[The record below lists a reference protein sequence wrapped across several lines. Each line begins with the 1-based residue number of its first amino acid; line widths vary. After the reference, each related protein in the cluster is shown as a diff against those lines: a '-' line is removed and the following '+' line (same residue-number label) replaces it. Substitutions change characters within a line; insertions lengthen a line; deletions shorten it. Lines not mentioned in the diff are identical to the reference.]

1 MIKNLIFILFFLFCN
16 ISTYGQQEYS
26 FTMDEAV
33 SFAMENNKNSKNASK
48 DILISQKE
56 KWETIAIGLPQITS
70 FFEFNNRIKDPISL
84 IPAEFFGG
92 KKGEFAEISFGTKQ
106 SISGEL
112 ILNQLLFDG
121 SYVIGLQSIKLF
133 LEIADQAKTKT
144 DIEVKRQ
151 VINAYG
157 NALVSNERV
166 NILKNNLSNL
176 KNTLAETKK
185 IYENGLT
192 EIENVEQ
199 LTITTASVE
208 NSFEYAKKF
217 ESLSKNLLK
226 LLLGIELDDTLI
238 LKDNIESIAM
248 KSINPSLIDEEFN
261 MLDNID
267 YKIALNS
274 KEGNETLLRLEKVK
288 ALPRISAY
296 ISGSYNGYNE
306 SFRITNPKQNWY
318 GSSQLGINMSLPIF
332 SSLQRT
338 ASTQRA
344 KIELEKAELNLKET
358 AATLNLEVQK
368 ARNDYNFS
376 INNYETALK
385 NLSLAES
392 IEKKNQIK
400 FYEGLSSSFD
410 LRQAQNQ
417 LYTIQNEYL
426 EATLKIIE
434 NKINLEIIL
443 NKS

>member
-1 MIKNLIFILFFLFCN
+1 MTKKYLFIIICSVFCN
-16 ISTYGQQEYS
+16 CLLAQIQHS
-26 FTMDEAV
+26 FTIDEAV
-33 SFAMENNKNSKNASK
+33 AFALENNKNSIYAEKNV
-48 DILISQKE
+48 LISQKE
-56 KWETIAIGLPQITS
+56 KWETIAVGLPQISS

-92 KKGEFAEISFGTKQ
+92 NEGEFAEISFGTKQ

-121 SYVIGLQSIKLF
+121 SYLIGLQSIELF
-133 LEIADQAKTKT
+133 LQLSTQAKIKT
-144 DIEVKRQ
+144 DLEVKRQ

-157 NALVSNERV
+157 NALVSAERV
-166 NILKNNLSNL
+166 KILINNLNNL
-176 KNTLAETKK
+176 KKTLTETKK

-199 LTITTASVE
+199 LTITTSSIE
-208 NSFEYAKKF
+208 NSLNYAEKF
-217 ESLSKNLLK
+217 ELLSLNILK
-226 LLLGIELDDTLI
+226 LLLGIELSDILI
-238 LKDNIESIAM
+238 LKDNIETVAI
-248 KSINPSLIDEEFN
+248 KNINPSLVNQEFT
-261 MLDNID
+261 LSDNID
-267 YKIALNS
+267 YKIALNAS
-274 KEGNETLLRLEKVK
+274 EGNKKRLQLEKFK
-288 ALPRISAY
+288 SLPTVSAY

-332 SSLQRT
+332 SSLKRT
-338 ASTQRA
+338 ASTQKA
-344 KIELEKAELNLKET
+344 KIELDKALLNLKET
-358 AATLNLEVQK
+358 ENTLNLEVEK
-368 ARNDYNFS
+368 AKSDYTYS

-385 NLSLAES
+385 NLTLAKS

-400 FYEGLSSSFD
+400 FYEGLASSFD

-417 LYTIQNEYL
+417 LYAIQNEYL

-434 NKINLEIIL
+434 NKINLEILL

>member
-1 MIKNLIFILFFLFCN
+1 
-16 ISTYGQQEYS
+16 
-26 FTMDEAV
+26 
-33 SFAMENNKNSKNASK
+33 
-48 DILISQKE
+48 
-56 KWETIAIGLPQITS
+56 
-70 FFEFNNRIKDPISL
+70 
-84 IPAEFFGG
+84 
-92 KKGEFAEISFGTKQ
+92 
-106 SISGEL
+106 
-112 ILNQLLFDG
+112 
-121 SYVIGLQSIKLF
+121 
-133 LEIADQAKTKT
+133 
-144 DIEVKRQ
+144 
-151 VINAYG
+151 
-157 NALVSNERV
+157 
-166 NILKNNLSNL
+166 
-176 KNTLAETKK
+176 
-185 IYENGLT
+185 
-192 EIENVEQ
+192 
-199 LTITTASVE
+199 
-208 NSFEYAKKF
+208 
-217 ESLSKNLLK
+217 
-226 LLLGIELDDTLI
+226 
-238 LKDNIESIAM
+238 
-248 KSINPSLIDEEFN
+248 
-261 MLDNID
+261 
-267 YKIALNS
+267 
-274 KEGNETLLRLEKVK
+274 LRLEKVK

-434 NKINLEIIL
+434 NKINLEILL

>member
-1 MIKNLIFILFFLFCN
+1 
-16 ISTYGQQEYS
+16 
-26 FTMDEAV
+26 
-33 SFAMENNKNSKNASK
+33 
-48 DILISQKE
+48 
-56 KWETIAIGLPQITS
+56 
-70 FFEFNNRIKDPISL
+70 
-84 IPAEFFGG
+84 
-92 KKGEFAEISFGTKQ
+92 
-106 SISGEL
+106 
-112 ILNQLLFDG
+112 
-121 SYVIGLQSIKLF
+121 
-133 LEIADQAKTKT
+133 
-144 DIEVKRQ
+144 
-151 VINAYG
+151 
-157 NALVSNERV
+157 
-166 NILKNNLSNL
+166 
-176 KNTLAETKK
+176 
-185 IYENGLT
+185 
-192 EIENVEQ
+192 
-199 LTITTASVE
+199 
-208 NSFEYAKKF
+208 
-217 ESLSKNLLK
+217 
-226 LLLGIELDDTLI
+226 
-238 LKDNIESIAM
+238 M

-261 MLDNID
+261 MLENID

-434 NKINLEIIL
+434 NKINLEILL